1 MSLYLKHCYYKC
13 SFIFNLKV
21 KIMRFSYH
29 PSMCDP
35 SFYIELGKAAEAA
48 GFDAITF
55 PDSIC
60 YPKECDSTY
69 PYNDDGSRDF
79 LDGVPFLEPFS
90 IIPAIAAVT
99 DKLEFSTSVYKLAPR
114 QAVTTAKFV
123 TTLGVMT
130 NNRFHFGV
138 GVSPWY
144 EDFLATGER
153 WEKRGK
159 RMDEQIDILKG
170 LMGGEYFSYK
180 GEFYDI
186 PELKLCPA
194 PTKPVPILIGG
205 HSKPAL
211 RRAARVGDG
220 WISAGLS
227 LEETKSLIDQI
238 NSFRQDFGTMSHPNY
253 QFQVMGEAAYSPD
266 GVKKLEDLG
275 ATEVIVA
282 FRNTYEGGADERTL
296 EGMIAEINWYADE
309 VINKSK

>member
-1 MSLYLKHCYYKC
+1 
-13 SFIFNLKV
+13 
-21 KIMRFSYH
+21 MRFSYH
-29 PSMCDP
+29 PSMCNP
-35 SFYIELGKAAEAA
+35 SFFLDLGKAAEAA
-48 GFDAITF
+48 GFHAITF

-90 IIPAIAAVT
+90 LIPAIAAVT
-99 DKLEFSTSVYKLAPR
+99 EKLEFSTSVYKLAPR

-170 LMGGEYFSYK
+170 LMHGDYFTYK

-194 PTKPVPILIGG
+194 PTKAVPILIGG

-211 RRAARVGDG
+211 RRSAKNDG
-220 WISAGLS
+220 WISAGLD
-227 LEETKSLIDQI
+227 LEATKYHIDQI
-238 NSFRQDFGTMSHPNY
+238 NEYRKEFGTMDHPNY
-253 QFQVMGEAAYSPD
+253 QFHVSGADAYSPE
-266 GVKKLEDLG
+266 GVKQLEALG
-275 ATEVIVA
+275 ATDITVA
-282 FRNTYEGGADERTL
+282 FRNTYEGGEDDRTL
-296 EGMIAEINWYADE
+296 EGMIAEINWYAEE
-309 VINKSK
+309 VIRKVNT

>member
-170 LMGGEYFSYK
+170 LMNGEYFSYK

-211 RRAARVGDG
+211 RRAARVVM
-220 WISAGLS
+220 AGLVQDLV
-227 LEETKSLIDQI
+227 LEKQKT
-238 NSFRQDFGTMSHPNY
+238 
-253 QFQVMGEAAYSPD
+253 
-266 GVKKLEDLG
+266 
-275 ATEVIVA
+275 
-282 FRNTYEGGADERTL
+282 
-296 EGMIAEINWYADE
+296 
-309 VINKSK
+309 

>member
-1 MSLYLKHCYYKC
+1 
-13 SFIFNLKV
+13 
-21 KIMRFSYH
+21 MRFAYH

-35 SFYIELGKAAEAA
+35 SFYLELGKAAESA
-48 GFDAITF
+48 GFDVITF

-69 PYNDDGSRDF
+69 PYNDDGSREF

-99 DKLEFSTSVYKLAPR
+99 TKLEFSTSVYKLAPR

-130 NNRFHFGV
+130 NNRFHFGI

-159 RMDEQIDILKG
+159 RMDEQIEILKG
-170 LMGGEYFSYK
+170 LMVGDYFGFK

-186 PELKLCPA
+186 PELKLCPV
-194 PTKPVPILIGG
+194 PTKPVPILIPLKG
-205 HSKPAL
+205 KPESIFEKNCSASTKAKSYSTASERMMSL
-211 RRAARVGDG
+211 MTPRCVL
-220 WISAGLS
+220 ISCSSGLV
-227 LEETKSLIDQI
+227 KM
-238 NSFRQDFGTMSHPNY
+238 NSFLNGKMVPI
-253 QFQVMGEAAYSPD
+253 
-266 GVKKLEDLG
+266 L
-275 ATEVIVA
+275 
-282 FRNTYEGGADERTL
+282 
-296 EGMIAEINWYADE
+296 
-309 VINKSK
+309 

>member
-29 PSMCDP
+29 PSMCNP

-170 LMGGEYFSYK
+170 LMNGEYFSYK

-238 NSFRQDFGTMSHPNY
+238 NSFRADFGTMNHPNY
-253 QFQVMGEAAYSPD
+253 QFQVMGEAAYSPN
-266 GVKKLEDLG
+266 GVKQLEDLG

-296 EGMIAEINWYADE
+296 EGMIAEINWYAEE

>member
-1 MSLYLKHCYYKC
+1 
-13 SFIFNLKV
+13 
-21 KIMRFSYH
+21 MRFSYH

-35 SFYIELGKAAEAA
+35 SFYLELGKAAEAA

-69 PYNDDGSRDF
+69 PYNDDGSREF

-144 EDFLATGER
+144 EDFLATGE
-153 WEKRGK
+153 
-159 RMDEQIDILKG
+159 
-170 LMGGEYFSYK
+170 
-180 GEFYDI
+180 
-186 PELKLCPA
+186 
-194 PTKPVPILIGG
+194 
-205 HSKPAL
+205 
-211 RRAARVGDG
+211 
-220 WISAGLS
+220 S
-227 LEETKSLIDQI
+227 LQ
-238 NSFRQDFGTMSHPNY
+238 
-253 QFQVMGEAAYSPD
+253 
-266 GVKKLEDLG
+266 
-275 ATEVIVA
+275 IVA
-282 FRNTYEGGADERTL
+282 DTSHYFNVSVRQIADGNGTL
-296 EGMIAEINWYADE
+296 VQPSGFNPQ
-309 VINKSK
+309 